1 MNKNL
6 RHALREAA
14 DIASAGA
21 RVAVGAPLL
30 PILIPTAVAAVA
42 TFTATALAA
51 GLATEAGHAIL
62 GELRRRARLRAP
74 HPPSPSLRGTPT
86 AAELADDVM
95 ERPRTL
101 AIRLRLGSRL
111 ADLAPTL
118 DSGNRYNIVG
128 AGAKRISGR
137 GRGFKGWLEDNR
149 VPASY
154 GTLMRYKRLA
164 VRLRALLKLD
174 ERIPLEWLLPG
185 AAPDVPLPAGL
196 PGKCTIAKRRL
207 ARLLREHWNFSRL
220 QKHVDAALGLTR
232 LPVPG
237 RTDRIAVDDA
247 LAESTRREIATFL
260 RAPDLTPRQEKLR
273 LRTVRW
279 IDGCRTGL

>member
-1 MNKNL
+1 MDKTL

-14 DIASAGA
+14 GIAGDAA
-21 RVAVGAPLL
+21 RVAIGAPLL
-30 PILIPTAVAAVA
+30 PILLPAAVAAVA
-42 TFTATALAA
+42 GFTVATLGA

-74 HPPSPSLRGTPT
+74 KPPSPSLRGTPT
-86 AAELADDVM
+86 AAELSDDVL

-101 AIRLRLGSRL
+101 AVRLRLGSRL

-118 DSGNRYNIVG
+118 DSGNRYGIVG

-149 VPASY
+149 VTASY

-164 VRLRALLKLD
+164 VRLRALLHLD

-185 AAPDVPLPAGL
+185 ASPTMPLPAGL
-196 PGKCTIAKRRL
+196 PGQYAASRRRL

-232 LPVPG
+232 LPLPDRAG
-237 RTDRIAVDDA
+237 RLALDEA
-247 LAESTRREIATFL
+247 LADSTRRELAGFLQAT
-260 RAPDLTPRQEKLR
+260 DLTPRQEKLR
-273 LRTVRW
+273 LRAVRW
-279 IDGCRTGL
+279 LAGGP